1 MKFKYLVIIV
11 VLLFQASLSYSQ
23 ESLRLSLMDARA
35 YALEYNK
42 TMKNSNFAI
51 DKAQYALREAIS
63 AGLPQI
69 NASADYSN
77 ALGAKI
83 SIRFRKGCRQPKL
96 TLSLKAICT

>member
-42 TMKNSNFAI
+42 TMKTQILLLTSAIRTSRGNFSRLA
-51 DKAQYALREAIS
+51 A
-63 AGLPQI
+63 
-69 NASADYSN
+69 N
-77 ALGAKI
+77 
-83 SIRFRKGCRQPKL
+83 
-96 TLSLKAICT
+96 